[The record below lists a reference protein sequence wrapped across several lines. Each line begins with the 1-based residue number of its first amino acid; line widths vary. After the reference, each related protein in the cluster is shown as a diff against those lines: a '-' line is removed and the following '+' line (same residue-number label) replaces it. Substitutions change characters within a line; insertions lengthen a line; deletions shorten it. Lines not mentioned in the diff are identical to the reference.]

1 MICIT
6 TFIIS
11 SFLGIFFAKYRQLA
25 KESFKC
31 IFQKAKTGEC
41 EADLDTKLKSTLI
54 SKAME
59 KDKRIA
65 RFLNNYIE
73 YISWALL
80 VVFIISTM
88 YAAFGIYSYLK
99 FGNCAGPGA
108 TTGCSLETASNLVKN
123 TTT

>member
-11 SFLGIFFAKYRQLA
+11 SFLGIFFTKYRKLA

-31 IFQKAKTGEC
+31 MFQRVKTGEC
-41 EADLDTKLKSTLI
+41 DADFDTRLKATII
-54 SKAME
+54 SRAME

-65 RFLNNYIE
+65 RFLNNYME
-73 YISWALL
+73 YISWTLL
-80 VVFIISTM
+80 IVFIISTL
-88 YAAFGIYSYLK
+88 YALFGIYSYLK

-108 TTGCSLETASNLVKN
+108 NTSCSIQTTSNLIKN
-123 TTT
+123 ATV

>member
-11 SFLGIFFAKYRQLA
+11 SFLGIFFTKYRKIA
-25 KESFKC
+25 RESFSC

-41 EADLDTKLKSTLI
+41 DADLETRMKSTII

-59 KDKRIA
+59 KDKRLA
-65 RFLNNYIE
+65 KFLNDYIE
-73 YISWALL
+73 YISWVLL

-108 TTGCSLETASNLVKN
+108 STGCSLETASNLIKN
-123 TTT
+123 ATR